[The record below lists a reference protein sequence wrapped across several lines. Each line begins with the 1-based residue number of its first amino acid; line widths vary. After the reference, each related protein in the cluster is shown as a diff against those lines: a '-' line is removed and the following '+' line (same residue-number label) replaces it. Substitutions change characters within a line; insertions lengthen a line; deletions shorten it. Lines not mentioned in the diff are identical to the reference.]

1 MSNTC
6 SKQPCISCARDND
19 GNFHTAHAVANDN
32 QEDNTH
38 DLITAIP
45 AHVGNRKRVSRQNRN
60 IFRFG
65 DLPGELRN
73 RIYHLCLAADA
84 TIYLTLWYDKIE
96 RHRVRQSHDYLGANP
111 VLLIPNLLRVN
122 KAIYAEGGPILYA
135 NKFHFHESKCLF
147 VFFANMSVT
156 AKSWV
161 QELTLKLKDPD
172 EHWGLSDEGLC
183 AHGDHAPGAGIL
195 LPAFTTLIEAPN
207 LKQLHLHLY
216 LSVGESRRWRLD
228 TVATTLFSLS
238 HLWLEART
246 RQKGSREEA
255 VKPIDFEIVVEDISE
270 CTNSESE
277 SSRDD
282 YDKDWTTSE
291 LRKELVQKLCFE

>member
-1 MSNTC
+1 MSSTR
-6 SKQPCISCARDND
+6 SKQPCISCARDNEA
-19 GNFHTAHAVANDN
+19 NFHTAHAVANNN

-38 DLITAIP
+38 DPITAIP
-45 AHVGNRKRVSRQNRN
+45 AHVGNRKRVIRQNRN

-84 TIYLTLWYDKIE
+84 TIYLTLWYGKME
-96 RHRVRQSHDYLGANP
+96 RHEVRQSHRYPGANS

-135 NKFHFHESKCLF
+135 NKFHFDRSNCLF

-156 AKSWV
+156 AKSWF
-161 QELTLKLKDPD
+161 QELTLKLKNPD
-172 EHWGLSDEGLC
+172 EFWGLSEPEGVC
-183 AHGDHAPGAGIL
+183 AYGDDPRAGIL

-216 LSVGESRRWRLD
+216 LSVDECRYWRFNPF
-228 TVATTLFSLS
+228 AARLFSSS

-255 VKPIDFEIVVEDISE
+255 VELIDFQIVVEDISKYRD
-270 CTNSESE
+270 SKRE
-277 SSRDD
+277 SSEDD
-282 YDKDWTTSE
+282 YDEDWIASE
-291 LRKELVQKLCFE
+291 LRKELVQKLRFK